1 MQSDGRCEGQDAVLV
16 VQVAG
21 VCLDLADLS
30 KGVVAEVAAA
40 AAAAAAAAPWPF
52 LLSRSDL
59 LLLLLLL
66 PRCRVKRSSAAV
78 APSSVLELR
87 TVKMCFD
94 ESAVPRA

>member
-30 KGVVAEVAAA
+30 KGVVAEVAA

>member
-1 MQSDGRCEGQDAVLV
+1 M

-30 KGVVAEVAAA
+30 KGVVAEV
-40 AAAAAAAAPWPF
+40 AAAAAAPWPF

>member
-30 KGVVAEVAAA
+30 KGVVAEVA